1 MGSIEDVEVADRVH
15 RLNDGI
21 VDFYL
26 VEEGG
31 RLTLV
36 DAGGARHWALFLAT
50 LGSIGRRL
58 DDLEAIVLTHAHSDH
73 TGFAERARTE
83 AGAAVHVHTAD
94 TEAARTGKTG
104 KSEAGYGRYLLRLE
118 AYKTLFTLSRAGAL
132 KIVPIEVVSSFD
144 DGQTI
149 DVPGR
154 PRVVHVPG
162 HTQGSCSILLEDR
175 RALVSG
181 DCLVT
186 RNPFTGRVGPQIM
199 PAGLNE
205 DSAGALRSLDAV
217 ANLPAD
223 TILPGH
229 GDPWTGEMAEAVRLA
244 KLAGLS

>member
-1 MGSIEDVEVADRVH
+1 MEVADRVH

-36 DAGGARHWALFLAT
+36 DAGGTRHWDLFLKT

-58 DDLEAIVLTHAHSDH
+58 EDLEAIVLTHAHSDH

-83 AGAAVHVHTAD
+83 ADADVHVHTAD
-94 TEAARTGKTG
+94 AAAARSGETA
-104 KSEAGYGRYLLRLE
+104 KSEAGYGRYLLKLE
-118 AYKTLFTLSRAGAL
+118 AYRTLFTLGRAGAL
-132 KIVPIEVVSSFD
+132 KIVPIEVVSSFE
-144 DGQTI
+144 DGHTI

-154 PRVVHVPG
+154 PRAVHLPG
-162 HTQGSCSILLEDR
+162 HTEGSCAILLEDR
-175 RALVSG
+175 RALATG

-199 PAGLNE
+199 PAGLNQ
-205 DSAGALRSLDAV
+205 DSARALRSLDALV
-217 ANLPAD
+217 GLPAD
-223 TILPGH
+223 TVLPGH
-229 GDPWTGEMAEAVRLA
+229 GDPWTGMMSDAVRLA
-244 KLAGLS
+244 KHAGPS